1 MCVWPRWSQA
11 SLERITKPNYL
22 IKDTLMSDILYTVNG
37 IARTDDQQGKGAS
50 RRLRKQ
56 NLVPAIIYGGN
67 EEPTAIAIKNNELWK
82 LLENE
87 AFFSNILTI
96 NLDGEEHL
104 AVIKDLQRHPS
115 KGFPMH
121 ADFQRIV
128 KGQKINMNIPVHF
141 VGREEAPGIKA
152 GGILSTLVTD
162 IEIVCLPSALPE
174 YLEVDVSGL
183 EIGESLHL
191 TDIKLPEGVIIFEL
205 DVDEPVDRTV
215 VNMQAPTVE
224 EVEEDTAEEV
234 DAADVPATEQGGEED
249 KGE

>member
-1 MCVWPRWSQA
+1 
-11 SLERITKPNYL
+11 
-22 IKDTLMSDILYTVNG
+22 MSDILYTVNG
-37 IARTDDQQGKGAS
+37 ITRTDDQQGKGAS

-67 EEPTAIAIKNNELWK
+67 EEPTAIAIKKNELWK

-96 NLDGEEHL
+96 NLEGEEHL

-115 KGFPMH
+115 KGFAMH

-128 KGQKINMNIPVHF
+128 KGQKINMQIPLHF
-141 VGREEAPGIKA
+141 TGREEAPGIKA

-162 IEIVCLPSALPE
+162 IEIVCLPSNLPE
-174 YLEVDVSGL
+174 FLEVDVSNL

-191 TDIKLPEGVIIFEL
+191 TDIKLPEGVVIFEL

-224 EVEEDTAEEV
+224 EVDTDAEEV
-234 DAADVPATEQGGEED
+234 DAADVPATEQGSEED

>member
-1 MCVWPRWSQA
+1 
-11 SLERITKPNYL
+11 
-22 IKDTLMSDILYTVNG
+22 MSNVLYTVKG

-96 NLDGEEHL
+96 QLEGEDHL

-128 KGQKINMNIPVHF
+128 KGQKIHMNVPVHF
-141 VGREEAPGIKA
+141 AGREEAPGTKN

-162 IEIVCLPSALPE
+162 LEIVCLPSALPE

-183 EIGESLHL
+183 EIGDSLHL
-191 TDIKLPEGVIIFEL
+191 TDIPLPEGVILFEL
-205 DVDEPVDRTV
+205 DMDEPVDRTI
-215 VNMQAPTVE
+215 VNMQAPTIE
-224 EVEEDTAEEV
+224 EVDEDTEEEV
-234 DAADVPATEQGGEED
+234 DAADVPATEQGGEEED
-249 KGE
+249 KGEEE